1 MFLRNN
7 IVKVTESQKQKKK
20 KKNTRYSIGQ
30 ISFIEERKKLQI
42 FQDCLHIFRKFV
54 AFALHG

>member
-7 IVKVTESQKQKKK
+7 ILKVTESQKQKK

-30 ISFIEERKKLQI
+30 ISFIEERKKIQI

-54 AFALHG
+54 AFALQE